1 MKKMSNIL
9 RKLILKHGDII
20 ACCAFAFVT
29 FTSNSSSMLIFFEPK
44 EPSGIEKFKKYSSKK
59 NDDVHAYHK

>member
-9 RKLILKHGDII
+9 RKLILRHGNII

-29 FTSNSSSMLIFFEPK
+29 FTSNSSSMLIFYEPK
-44 EPSGIEKFKKYSSKK
+44 EPNGIEEFKKYGKK
-59 NDDVHAYHK
+59 NSPN